1 MDCLDFA
8 APRFSIL
15 KNVVILSKMVG
26 IDWSLATISDNF
38 FEDLGFEPIE
48 AANLKL
54 RTDLI
59 LKLRQFIRS
68 RNWTQA
74 EAASFFGETPAQI
87 GNLMDINSEHSSIDN
102 LIHLLLIAGMNV
114 RISVTP

>member
-1 MDCLDFA
+1 MSDI
-8 APRFSIL
+8 SVT
-15 KNVVILSKMVG
+15 KG
-26 IDWSLATISDNF
+26 SDNV
-38 FEDLGFEPIE
+38 FEDVGFEPIE
-48 AANLKL
+48 AASLKL
-54 RTDLI
+54 RADLM

-74 EAASFFGETPAQI
+74 EAASFFGETPATI
-87 GNLMDINSEHSSIDN
+87 DNFMDINSKHSSMDN